1 MAAIA
6 TTTSQG
12 SGQRTAVANTLTASD
27 TFAYTQGAGQLLILF
42 NPTGGTITPTI
53 VGDTAWNFTP
63 PDVGIPTPVLA
74 GFSIPVTAGQCIV
87 INLDEERFLHSP
99 TNTITAGTGLI
110 AILTL

>member
-12 SGQRTAVANTLTASD
+12 SGQRTAVANTLSASD
-27 TFAYTQGAGQLLILF
+27 TFAYTYGVGQLLILF

-53 VGDTAWNFTP
+53 VGDTAVNFTP
-63 PDVGIPTPVLA
+63 AETGVVVGASAGHQVAVLA
-74 GFSIPVTAGQCIV
+74 GQMVV
-87 INLDEERFLHSP
+87 INLDEEYRLLSP

>member
-12 SGQRTAVANTLTASD
+12 SGQRTAVATTLGASD
-27 TFAYTQGAGQLLILF
+27 TFAYEYGKGQLLMLF
-42 NPTGGTITPTI
+42 NPTGGTINPTI

-63 PDVGIPTPVLA
+63 AEVGIPTPVLA
-74 GFSIPVTAGQCIV
+74 GYSPAVLAGQMIV
-87 INLDEERFLHSP
+87 INLDEERFLHSAS
-99 TNTITAGTGLI
+99 NTITTGAGLI

>member
-27 TFAYTQGAGQLLILF
+27 TFAYENGKGQLLMLF

-63 PDVGIPTPVLA
+63 AELGFAHNVTGGISPAILA
-74 GFSIPVTAGQCIV
+74 GQMIV